1 MSEPLADT
9 APGDAPDDAEG
20 RPSTDS
26 ARLRSQLRQAE
37 ARAERAERALERME
51 RSAKYTVGSL
61 FVEAARSPRRLVLL
75 PRDLWRVWRLRKSR
89 RGSGASTPVT
99 RTRRDEVLDLDAA
112 RLLLPRASARPDAA
126 FTIVGALN
134 EELATA
140 WSPYAAVTSALPHEA
155 AEIVSAVGADVVVID
170 SAAALPGQPWS
181 FLGDPAAA
189 DRQIAAQRLVDAAR
203 ERGIPV
209 VLLRTTSPAHTAFL
223 EPLASQCDLILDG
236 PGSSRG
242 TPWNP
247 GIDPAAW
254 PMAGAGVGDRAVI
267 VGTDPLTHSRVP
279 LADRS
284 LIQALAHALHGAG
297 IHTITP
303 DPRYPVVPARRAA
316 LASSA
321 FGIASPLRVAPTM
334 VGGSAGSLGTLA
346 SGRRLLGST
355 DVDLDR
361 LLPRSSWARV
371 TVDADT
377 DLVAAIAAA
386 RVPLGDDE
394 RRLVLREILLNAS
407 VPVALDD
414 LSHRLGLRAHPKACW
429 DVSLVL
435 TDPDVDA
442 ILLQSW
448 RPREVLVSAPLA
460 GRAHA
465 VLAEHGIGVVVT
477 HGAGTRDDLSLA
489 ASCPLVAA
497 QVEIT
502 DPHAIADLLVERIAG
517 MSARARP
524 SDAALWSAS

>member
-61 FVEAARSPRRLVLL
+61 FVEAARSPRRLLLL

-89 RGSGASTPVT
+89 RGSAPSAPVT

-112 RLLLPRASARPDAA
+112 RLLLPRASTRPDNGFA
-126 FTIVGALN
+126 IVGALD
-134 EELATA
+134 EALTSA
-140 WSPYAAVTSALPHEA
+140 WSSYAAVSSALPHDA
-155 AEIVSAVGADVVVID
+155 AEIVSTVGADVVVID

-189 DRQIAAQRLVDAAR
+189 DRQIAARRLIEAAR

-223 EPLASQCDLILDG
+223 EPLAAQCDVVLDG

-254 PMAGAGVGDRAVI
+254 PAAGAGVGDRAVI
-267 VGTDPLTHSRVP
+267 VGANPLTDPRLP
-279 LADRS
+279 LADRA
-284 LIQALAHALHGAG
+284 LAQALARALDSAGVHA
-297 IHTITP
+297 ITP
-303 DPRYPVVPARRAA
+303 DPRFPTVTARRAA
-316 LASSA
+316 LSSSA

-334 VGGSAGSLGTLA
+334 VGGSSGSLGTLA
-346 SGRRLLGST
+346 SGRRLLGSA
-355 DVDLDR
+355 DADLDR
-361 LLPRSSWARV
+361 LMPGTAWSRV
-371 TVDADT
+371 TVDADS

-386 RVPLGDDE
+386 RVPLTDDE

-407 VPVALDD
+407 VPVTLEV
-414 LSHRLGLRAHPKACW
+414 LSRRLGLRARPTACW

-442 ILLQSW
+442 VLLQSW

-460 GRAHA
+460 DRATA
-465 VLAEHGIGVVVT
+465 VLAEHGIGVVLT
-477 HGAGTRDDLSLA
+477 HGIRTRDELSLA
-489 ASCPLVAA
+489 AGCPLVAA
-497 QVEIT
+497 QVDLT
-502 DPHAIADLLVERIAG
+502 DPHAIADLLVERVAG
-517 MSARARP
+517 LPPRARH
-524 SDAALWSAS
+524 SDAALWSRS